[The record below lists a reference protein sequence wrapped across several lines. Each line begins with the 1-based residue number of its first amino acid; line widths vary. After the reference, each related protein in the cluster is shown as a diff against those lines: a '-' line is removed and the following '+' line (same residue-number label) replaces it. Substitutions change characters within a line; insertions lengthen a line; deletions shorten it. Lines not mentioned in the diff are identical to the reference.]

1 MNKNVLNKLEAA
13 LEKQEYKSNFNFEKF
28 EIREKS
34 IIDLVI
40 QKEKL
45 ISRKLDKYN
54 ESLFDICEAVY
65 DISVVLKVTNSF
77 MEWYEGCG
85 LTKDMISMYLKRH
98 SLYQEFPNYKNFI
111 SALTDSAIKVLTNK
125 DVTYDNRLMIVDKR
139 MSNTQDIKEFLQPC
153 IEKTKEEFKKEI
165 PFFNTKRIKKMKKRV
180 DKIEDPKE
188 LKSLVDKISAYKKEI
203 KEIEQLLKEKEKE
216 FENKNNLQIE
226 YNGDENEND

>member
-54 ESLFDICEAVY
+54 ESLFDICEAIY
-65 DISVVLKVTNSF
+65 DISVVLKATNGF

-98 SLYQEFPNYKNFI
+98 SLYQEFPNYKSFI
-111 SALTDSAIKVLTNK
+111 SALRDSAIKVLTNK

-188 LKSLVDKISAYKKEI
+188 LKSLVDKISVYKKEI
-203 KEIEQLLKEKEKE
+203 KEIEQLLKDKEKE